1 MLLESEKKW
10 IKENME
16 NAKEVLAMKN
26 PNDIIQAL
34 NFFSVDEMTPDY
46 EPTEKTYQAERIID
60 RIVDSDDDDWPEWD
74 GS

>member
-1 MLLESEKKW
+1 
-10 IKENME
+10 
-16 NAKEVLAMKN
+16 
-26 PNDIIQAL
+26 
-34 NFFSVDEMTPDY
+34 MTPDY